1 MGIVHL
7 SSDELSALLD
17 GELAP
22 TAELRAREH
31 LAECATCSAEY
42 SFSVRL
48 DAELREPP
56 ALSCDAVL
64 ELLSASHDRQ
74 ADDAEQAAAKR
85 HFAEC
90 ADCRLE
96 VRNCVAVTESL
107 RALPAAMPSA
117 RVDRAIRDLVFP
129 RRSRPP
135 PARIPGFAARG
146 LIVVT
151 AVIAVVVSG
160 LTSGHGP
167 PTVALPTREHP

>member
-31 LAECATCSAEY
+31 LAECASCSAEY
-42 SFSVRL
+42 SFSIRL

-74 ADDAEQAAAKR
+74 ADDAEQQRGCSSLPYAKR
-85 HFAEC
+85 NSYTRQTTPPTSSIFPAPPTRRGSPPRTTSKRGSRS
-90 ADCRLE
+90 AGSPRL
-96 VRNCVAVTESL
+96 S
-107 RALPAAMPSA
+107 
-117 RVDRAIRDLVFP
+117 
-129 RRSRPP
+129 RSTRPP
-135 PARIPGFAARG
+135 
-146 LIVVT
+146 
-151 AVIAVVVSG
+151 
-160 LTSGHGP
+160 
-167 PTVALPTREHP
+167 TRSSSSMRRRNE